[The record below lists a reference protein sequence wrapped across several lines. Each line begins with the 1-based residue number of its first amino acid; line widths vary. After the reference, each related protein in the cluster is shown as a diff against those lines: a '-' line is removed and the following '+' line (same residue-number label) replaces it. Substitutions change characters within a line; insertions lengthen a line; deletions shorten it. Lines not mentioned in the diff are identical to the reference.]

1 MSVEVNEELNKILDT
16 WLGLNSVLATASE
29 VLCEQ
34 LLAVELTDRKRM
46 QVAMRIQG
54 RRNRMRAA
62 RERIEIRKKVNAK

>member
-1 MSVEVNEELNKILDT
+1 MSAEFNEELNKILDT

-29 VLCEQ
+29 TLCEQ
-34 LLAVELTDRKRM
+34 LLQVELTCRKRM

>member
-1 MSVEVNEELNKILDT
+1 MSAEFNEELNKILDT

-29 VLCEQ
+29 TLCEQ
-34 LLAVELTDRKRM
+34 LLHIELTGRKRM